1 MRYPDNK
8 VLILRSR
15 ILQLIRSFFFEAGYL
30 EVEVPI
36 LTPAPIPEHSIEVF
50 RTEYIDRYN
59 RSHALF
65 LTPSPEIYLKRIL
78 SLGAG
83 NLFCVSRAFRN
94 VEQLGAGH
102 NPEFSMLEYYTVD
115 GDYRDSLRVTEEL
128 LSHILEGAGE
138 ALRAYRREKGRE
150 ESPAWWRET
159 GIPGA
164 TLKEL
169 FARHAGLDL
178 DRLIPEQRG
187 IDGAT
192 DFEVLFHKLLLEK
205 IEPKIPLEGP
215 YVLWD
220 YPRALRTLATE
231 TSDPRYAQRWELYI
245 EGMEVA
251 NCFTEE
257 VDPAAV
263 AAYFRDEEAL
273 LRRCKVSRP
282 VDPGYPSIFETVPEC
297 SGVALGIDRLVA
309 VLLGEKSI
317 KQVMFSAI
325 SDMIE

>member
-1 MRYPDNK
+1 MRYPDITT
-8 VLILRSR
+8 LSLRSR
-15 ILQLIRSFFFEAGYL
+15 ILQLIRSFFAGEGYL
-30 EVEVPI
+30 EVEVPL

-50 RTEYIDRYN
+50 RTEYIDRYD
-59 RSHALF
+59 RSHPLF
-65 LTPSPEIYLKRIL
+65 LTPSPEIYLKRLL

-83 NLFCVSRAFRN
+83 SLFCVSRAFRN
-94 VEQLGAGH
+94 VEQLGSSH
-102 NPEFSMLEYYTVD
+102 NPEFSMLEYYTVG
-115 GDYRDSLRVTEEL
+115 GDYRDSLGVTEEL
-128 LSHILEGAGE
+128 LAHILEGAGDE
-138 ALRAYRREKGRE
+138 LRAYRREKGRE
-150 ESPAWWRET
+150 TSPAWWRQT

-178 DRLIPEQRG
+178 DRLIPEQKG
-187 IDGAT
+187 VDSTGA
-192 DFEVLFHKLLLEK
+192 FEVLFHKALLER
-205 IEPKIPLEGP
+205 IEPNIPRDGP

-231 TSDPRYAQRWELYI
+231 TQDPRYAQRWELYI
-245 EGMEVA
+245 EGVEVA

-257 VDPAAV
+257 VDPQAV
-263 AAYFRDEEAL
+263 AAYFREEVAL
-273 LRRCKVSRP
+273 LPQSRVPRP
-282 VDPGYPSIFETVPEC
+282 VDPEYPSIFETVPAC

-317 KQVMFSAI
+317 KQVMFSAF

>member
-1 MRYPDNK
+1 MRYPDIK
-8 VLILRSR
+8 ALSLRSR
-15 ILQLIRSFFFEAGYL
+15 ILQLVRSFFFEAGYL
-30 EVEVPI
+30 EVEVPL

-50 RTEYIDRYN
+50 RTEYIDRYD

-65 LTPSPEIYLKRIL
+65 LTPSPEIHLKRLL
-78 SLGAG
+78 SVGVG

-102 NPEFSMLEYYTVD
+102 NPEFSMLEYYTVG
-115 GDYRDSLRVTEEL
+115 GDYRDSLRITEKL
-128 LSHILEGAGE
+128 LTHITEGAGDE
-138 ALRAYRREKGRE
+138 LRAYRREKGRE
-150 ESPAWWRET
+150 ESPAWWQET
-159 GIPGA
+159 AIPGA
-164 TLKEL
+164 TLREL
-169 FARHAGLDL
+169 FARHAGVDL
-178 DRLIPEQRG
+178 DSLIPEQKG
-187 IDGAT
+187 VDDAGG
-192 DFEVLFHKLLLEK
+192 FEVLFHKALLEK
-205 IEPKIPLEGP
+205 IEPNIPSDGP

-231 TSDPRYAQRWELYI
+231 TEDPRYAERWELYI

-257 VDPAAV
+257 VDPQAV

-273 LRRCKVSRP
+273 LPGSRVPRP
-282 VDPGYPSIFETVPEC
+282 VDHDYPSIFETVPEC
-297 SGVALGIDRLVA
+297 SGVALGVDRLVA

-325 SDMIE
+325 SGMIE

>member
-1 MRYPDNK
+1 MRYPDIK
-8 VLILRSR
+8 VLSLRSR
-15 ILQLIRSFFFEAGYL
+15 ILQLIRSFFATAGYL
-30 EVEVPI
+30 EVEVPV

-50 RTEYIDRYN
+50 RTEYIDRYD
-59 RSHALF
+59 RGHALF
-65 LTPSPEIYLKRIL
+65 LTPSPEIYLKRLL

-83 NLFCVSRAFRN
+83 SLFCVSRAFRN

-102 NPEFSMLEYYTVD
+102 NPEFSMLEYYTVG

-128 LSHILEGAGE
+128 LSHILAGAGDE
-138 ALRAYRREKGRE
+138 LRAYRRERGRE
-150 ESPAWWRET
+150 ESPAWWRKT

-169 FARHAGLDL
+169 FARHAGIDL
-178 DRLIPEQRG
+178 DRLISEQTG
-187 IDGAT
+187 VDEAGG
-192 DFEVLFHKLLLEK
+192 FEVLFHKVLLEK
-205 IEPKIPLEGP
+205 IEPSIPSEGP
-215 YVLWD
+215 YALWD

-231 TSDPRYAQRWELYI
+231 TADPRYAQRWELYL
-245 EGMEVA
+245 EGIEVA

-257 VDPAAV
+257 VDPRAV

-273 LRRCKVSRP
+273 LPNCRVPRP
-282 VDPGYPSIFETVPEC
+282 LDSGYPSIFETVPEC

-325 SDMIE
+325 SDIID